1 MDLYALRIIGTKKYK
16 TNVISTYDSDNK
28 ITTYSVDT
36 LEADKLVHCEEF
48 AFENGFRISDFE
60 KHIVAHQFS
69 KSLNDIEICVFSS
82 DRLLFIKFA
91 NKSKSV
97 VYDVA
102 THRISKDGFAELKDI
117 ICIVFNQLYIEP
129 VINNKYLNLKTLHFI
144 DYLDNIKLPKFQKDS
159 YKVLSINFEN
169 YEFDI
174 NESESQLPCTHSN
187 NCFIICFNKNTT
199 YKRISRLLLE
209 DFIKL
214 SKIDREHTFKSILSY
229 AHLYGLIND
238 KL

>member
-1 MDLYALRIIGTKKYK
+1 MDLYALRIIGTKKYQ
-16 TNVISTYDSDNK
+16 TNVISTYDSVNK
-28 ITTYSVDT
+28 LTTYSIDK

-48 AFENGFRISDFE
+48 GFENAFRISDFE
-60 KHIVAHQFS
+60 KHIVANPFS
-69 KSLNDIEICVFSS
+69 KSLNDVEICVFSS

-91 NKSKSV
+91 NKAKSV
-97 VYDVA
+97 VYEIA

-129 VINNKYLNLKTLHFI
+129 VINNKFLNLKTLQFI
-144 DYLDNIKLPKFQKDS
+144 DYLDNIKLPKFQKDN
-159 YKVLSINFEN
+159 YKVLIINFEN

-174 NESESQLPCTHSN
+174 IESESQLPCTHSN
-187 NCFIICFNKNTT
+187 NCFVICFNKNTT
-199 YKRISRLLLE
+199 YRRISRLLLE

-214 SKIDREHTFKSILSY
+214 SKFDRERTFKSILSY